1 MLSPYET
8 FFKKTFRIGEEQ
20 ICRTK
25 VLYDLLC
32 VPHDVINERKLLK
45 PTNSVIVKLNF
56 KALFIIFLLAGVNK
70 FIIMQ
75 IMPATFFCGK
85 LQMDFSTLKIN
96 NEKC

>member
-1 MLSPYET
+1 MILRRFAFTVRYILQKDIPQ
-8 FFKKTFRIGEEQ
+8 GEEQ

-45 PTNSVIVKLNF
+45 PTSSVIVKLNF

-75 IMPATFFCGK
+75 IMPATFLWVASNGF
-85 LQMDFSTLKIN
+85 FHA
-96 NEKC
+96 